1 MSEQQQ
7 QIERPPPDDGLK
19 RLLTYT
25 LIALV
30 LSVLAA
36 FVAVGLV
43 IRFFEAG

>member
-1 MSEQQQ
+1 MSHEQQQ
-7 QIERPPPDDGLK
+7 VERPLPDDGLK

-43 IRFFEAG
+43 VQYFDVG